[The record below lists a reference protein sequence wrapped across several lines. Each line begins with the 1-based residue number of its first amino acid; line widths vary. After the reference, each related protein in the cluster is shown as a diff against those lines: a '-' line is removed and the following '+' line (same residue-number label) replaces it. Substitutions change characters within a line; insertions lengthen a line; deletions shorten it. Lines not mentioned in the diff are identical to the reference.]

1 MRSITFDSTS
11 ISSGNYTVRK
21 VLHDTATP
29 RDLFMYELTRESGA
43 ELVNTEWKTKKIIIE
58 GTIQGS
64 SISDLETNIDS
75 FKLLMSG
82 QNKNLDIQYESG
94 TRRYVATASVIQIE
108 RDFYH
113 LNYAPYS
120 VEFQIPDGVGMA
132 TTSSSHSTTSIAVA
146 TLETDSFTITGT
158 KIPKY
163 NIAIDFDTA
172 TAVTE
177 VTVTINGDAIT
188 VSEAISAGQ
197 VLVIDAENKKC
208 TIDGVEKR
216 YTGFFP
222 RLILGSN
229 SYKIATTA
237 TARQYNV
244 LITYTPKYL

>member
-1 MRSITFDSTS
+1 MYALS
-11 ISSGNYTVRK
+11 
-21 VLHDTATP
+21 
-29 RDLFMYELTRESGA
+29 RDSGA
-43 ELVNTEWKTKKIIIE
+43 ELVNTEWKPKKIIIE

-82 QNKNLDIQYESG
+82 ENKNLDIQYETG

-120 VEFQIPDGVGMA
+120 VEFQIPDGDGKS
-132 TTSSSHSTTSIAVA
+132 TTSLSHSTTSIVVSS
-146 TLETDSFTITGT
+146 LETDSFDIVGT

-163 NIAIDFDTA
+163 TIGITFVVA
-172 TAVTE
+172 TDVTS

-208 TIDGVEKR
+208 TLDGTEKR
-216 YTGFFP
+216 YTGLFP
-222 RLILGSN
+222 RLILGN
-229 SYKIATTA
+229 NAYKIATSA

-244 LITYTPKYL
+244 MVTYTPTYL